1 LFRHRKEKRPTDQDE
16 HCIAPLD
23 SKGRGGD
30 LVSNSEGYVPTTAA
44 EADKAIATLNQD
56 FNYKTD
62 RYCRAGSVRQPTRG
76 KMKDSPRG

>member
-16 HCIAPLD
+16 DCIAPLD

-44 EADKAIATLNQD
+44 EADKAVATLNQD
-56 FNYKTD
+56 FTTKQTATAVLEAFVNQHAA
-62 RYCRAGSVRQPTRG
+62 R
-76 KMKDSPRG
+76 